1 MERMQLQSRN
11 LSPAP
16 GRRGVSPASQN
27 SSSSSSRTS
36 ALLHRRR
43 DSSQPRS
50 QSRDRKSSSVQ
61 SFTLPPLSI
70 HTQSKQRISL
80 MPDLSSAKLSE
91 VKLPA
96 QSGTKKPDRDA
107 LPSMQRAATALE
119 SSNLKMVSFAPED
132 GNESDSSSIC
142 HSPTW
147 DDYGKKKRKEPET
160 KRKRLTKEPPPAAA
174 ENRPF
179 MSTRARSDSTL
190 SIQQLRQCLESGNAS
205 QQLSNAASEAS
216 IPLPVESID
225 AVTRSPGFIGGVRL
239 EREREAA
246 MQRLKDSRASSIE
259 RPASEMMLH
268 NPTQSQSKTELAKKR
283 ETAPPTSYP
292 PTSSKTYFLTDSRP
306 PRTRRNSLGQGLKN
320 AAGKLFSSRD
330 KDSRNSQDLNKRNE
344 SRASVETVQTLYGT
358 SEDRGRQ
365 MKGSATP
372 QSRHQSY
379 DSHQRDASQ
388 KDERRGAVSLPPVTW
403 KNKKNKL
410 RTISMMAAP
419 PDSARD
425 GSFSPSHSSPLNVD
439 DFGFLERPFSPP
451 NAPPMSPPG
460 SMSPSLKA
468 KMSPIIT
475 PTSVPSSTGQSSSK
489 KTFKEALKAG
499 FRHSSSQIIDS
510 KPARRRSGTLDT
522 LVGTDTEM
530 SLPARDSPALQS
542 TPTTVASG
550 TSASS
555 AQIPRQS
562 TERRAGQAQSSVDLK
577 DSGASSSS
585 SHHDSESQVP
595 SPMTTPEGSRPQSS
609 KDNKAFRLDEVQ
621 RIPPLSYEN
630 VIAMRGSPT
639 LPPAG
644 YLVQKKPQSPRMSVE
659 QPRGSPQA
667 ITPQATTPKAT
678 TPKATTP
685 GQHGQACSNAAED
698 LSSNKSFLTD
708 ELWSQS
714 RRPLD
719 PDQLSFTSA
728 LTSIDVKRSFVDLN
742 SALQSSNGDVTPLS
756 LEQPSPTV
764 TTNQKETPPPSM
776 GFQFDLSSKGSHT
789 SLPPPSPSSI
799 RSPYMNSRPPQG
811 HGQLPTKKADRELS
825 SLTQVRTNSPDLRTH
840 PVRKAS
846 DYLEEARKAAPASP
860 RAPASTTSSQTSL
873 SNTSKIITT
882 PRSFA
887 LGKPQSPAASTTAAL
902 SPLSFHPVKRPSTQE
917 PTPLGTPVSKM
928 LVECC
933 HCKFY
938 HDMPSRVYEAMARPD
953 DIVKD
958 KKLGVSGQVTTC
970 VKCPWCSH
978 NMSTMCCAGYAAIV
992 YLQEKLHGP

>member
-1 MERMQLQSRN
+1 
-11 LSPAP
+11 
-16 GRRGVSPASQN
+16 
-27 SSSSSSRTS
+27 
-36 ALLHRRR
+36 
-43 DSSQPRS
+43 
-50 QSRDRKSSSVQ
+50 
-61 SFTLPPLSI
+61 
-70 HTQSKQRISL
+70 

-96 QSGTKKPDRDA
+96 KNETRRPDRDA

-160 KRKRLTKEPPPAAA
+160 KRKRLTKEPPPAAM

-179 MSTRARSDSTL
+179 MTSRAATDSTL
-190 SIQQLRQCLESGNAS
+190 SIQQLRQCLESGNSS
-205 QQLSNAASEAS
+205 QQLSNAASEVS

-225 AVTRSPGFIGGVRL
+225 AAARSPGFIGGVRL

-246 MQRLKDSRASSIE
+246 MQRMKDSRASSME

-268 NPTQSQSKTELAKKR
+268 NPPQSQSKTELAKKR
-283 ETAPPTSYP
+283 ETAPATSYP
-292 PTSSKTYFLTDSRP
+292 PTSSKTHFLTDSRP
-306 PRTRRNSLGQGLKN
+306 TRTRRNSLGQGLKI
-320 AAGKLFSSRD
+320 AAGKLFNARD
-330 KDSRNSQDLNKRNE
+330 KEPRNAQDLNKRND
-344 SRASVETVQTLYGT
+344 SRASVETVQTLYGA

-365 MKGSATP
+365 MNGSTVP

-379 DSHQRDASQ
+379 DGHQRDASQ
-388 KDERRGAVSLPPVTW
+388 KGERRGAVSLPPVAW

-410 RTISMMAAP
+410 RTVSMMAAP
-419 PDSARD
+419 PSSARD
-425 GSFSPSHSSPLNVD
+425 GSFSSTSSPALNVD

-460 SMSPSLKA
+460 SMSPSLQA
-468 KMSPIIT
+468 KMSPILT
-475 PTSVPSSTGQSSSK
+475 PTSVASSAGQSSSK
-489 KTFKEALKAG
+489 KSFKDALKAG
-499 FRHSSSQIIDS
+499 FRTSSSLTIDT

-522 LVGTDTEM
+522 LVGTDTEI
-530 SLPARDSPALQS
+530 SLPPRESLALQ
-542 TPTTVASG
+542 TPPVVAASG
-550 TSASS
+550 SPASS
-555 AQIPRQS
+555 ARGARQS
-562 TERRAGQAQSSVDLK
+562 TEHNSRQAQSGVDLK

-609 KDNKAFRLDEVQ
+609 KDNKAFRLEEVK

-644 YLVQKKPQSPRMSVE
+644 YFASKKTQSPRMSIE
-659 QPRGSPQA
+659 QPKGSPKV
-667 ITPQATTPKAT
+667 ITPQSTTPKATTPKATTPKAT

-685 GQHGQACSNAAED
+685 GQHEQAGSNATED
-698 LSSNKSFLTD
+698 YLTSNKSFLTD

-756 LEQPSPTV
+756 LEPSSKVPT
-764 TTNQKETPPPSM
+764 TKQKDTPPASM

-789 SLPPPSPSSI
+789 SLPPPSPSST
-799 RSPYMNSRPPQG
+799 RSPNLNGRSPQG
-811 HGQLPTKKADRELS
+811 HGQLPVKKADKES
-825 SLTQVRTNSPDLRTH
+825 SPLTQARTHIPDLRTH

-846 DYLEEARKAAPASP
+846 DYLQEARKAAPSSP

-873 SNTSKIITT
+873 SNTSKTITA

-887 LGKPQSPAASTTAAL
+887 LTKPQLPAASTTAVLPPIL
-902 SPLSFHPVKRPSTQE
+902 SHPVKRPSIQE
-917 PTPLGTPVSKM
+917 PTPLGTPISKM

-958 KKLGVSGQVTTC
+958 KRLGVSGQVTTC
-970 VKCPWCSH
+970 VKCPWCAH
-978 NMSTMCCAGYAAIV
+978 NMSTVCCAGYAAIV

>member
-1 MERMQLQSRN
+1 
-11 LSPAP
+11 
-16 GRRGVSPASQN
+16 
-27 SSSSSSRTS
+27 
-36 ALLHRRR
+36 
-43 DSSQPRS
+43 
-50 QSRDRKSSSVQ
+50 
-61 SFTLPPLSI
+61 
-70 HTQSKQRISL
+70 

-91 VKLPA
+91 VKVPA
-96 QSGTKKPDRDA
+96 KSETRRPDRDA
-107 LPSMQRAATALE
+107 LPSMQKAATALE

-160 KRKRLTKEPPPAAA
+160 KRKRLTKEPPPAAM

-179 MSTRARSDSTL
+179 MTPRAATDSTL
-190 SIQQLRQCLESGNAS
+190 SIQQLRQCLESGNSS
-205 QQLSNAASEAS
+205 QQLSNAASEVS

-225 AVTRSPGFIGGVRL
+225 AVARSPGFIGGVRL

-246 MQRLKDSRASSIE
+246 MQRMKDSRASSME
-259 RPASEMMLH
+259 RPASEMMLN
-268 NPTQSQSKTELAKKR
+268 NPPQPQSKTELAKKR
-283 ETAPPTSYP
+283 ETAPATSYP
-292 PTSSKTYFLTDSRP
+292 PTSSKTHFLADSARP
-306 PRTRRNSLGQGLKN
+306 ARTRRNSLGQGLKI
-320 AAGKLFSSRD
+320 AAGKLFNSRD
-330 KDSRNSQDLNKRNE
+330 KESRNGQDLNKRND

-365 MKGSATP
+365 RNGSTIP
-372 QSRHQSY
+372 HSRHQSY
-379 DSHQRDASQ
+379 DGHQRDASQ
-388 KDERRGAVSLPPVTW
+388 KGERRGAVSLPPVAW

-410 RTISMMAAP
+410 RTVSMMAAP
-419 PDSARD
+419 PSSARD
-425 GSFSPSHSSPLNVD
+425 GSFSSSSTPALNGD

-451 NAPPMSPPG
+451 SAAPMSPPG
-460 SMSPSLKA
+460 SMSPSLQA
-468 KMSPIIT
+468 KMSPILT
-475 PTSVPSSTGQSSSK
+475 PTSVASPAGQSSSK
-489 KTFKEALKAG
+489 KSFKDALKAG
-499 FRHSSSQIIDS
+499 FRTSSSLTIDT

-530 SLPARDSPALQS
+530 SLPTRDGLALQGN
-542 TPTTVASG
+542 PVVAASG
-550 TSASS
+550 SPASS
-555 AQIPRQS
+555 ARGTRQS
-562 TERRAGQAQSSVDLK
+562 TEHISRQAQSSVDLK

-585 SHHDSESQVP
+585 SHHDSESQIP

-609 KDNKAFRLDEVQ
+609 KDNKAFRLDEVK
-621 RIPPLSYEN
+621 RVPPLSYEN

-639 LPPAG
+639 LPPSG
-644 YLVQKKPQSPRMSVE
+644 YFVPKKTQSPRMSIE
-659 QPRGSPQA
+659 QPKGSPKITTPQST
-667 ITPQATTPKAT
+667 TPQATTPKAT
-678 TPKATTP
+678 TPKAATP
-685 GQHGQACSNAAED
+685 GQHERTGSNAAED
-698 LSSNKSFLTD
+698 YLSSNKSFLTD
-708 ELWSQS
+708 ELWSQT

-756 LEQPSPTV
+756 LEPSYKVPTA
-764 TTNQKETPPPSM
+764 NQKDTPPASM

-789 SLPPPSPSSI
+789 SLPPPSPSST
-799 RSPYMNSRPPQG
+799 RSPVLNGRSPQG
-811 HGQLPTKKADRELS
+811 HGQLPMKKADKES
-825 SLTQVRTNSPDLRTH
+825 SPLTQARPNGPDLRTH

-846 DYLEEARKAAPASP
+846 DYLQEARKAAPSSP

-873 SNTSKIITT
+873 SNTSKTITT

-887 LGKPQSPAASTTAAL
+887 LSKPQLPAASTTAVS
-902 SPLSFHPVKRPSTQE
+902 SPLSSHPVKRPSAQE

-958 KKLGVSGQVTTC
+958 KRLGVSGQVTTC
-970 VKCPWCSH
+970 VKCPWCAH
-978 NMSTMCCAGYAAIV
+978 NMSTVCCAGYAAIV